1 MLENYPERKQNRL
14 EADSKEGESPLESAE
29 EKTGFES
36 FVAKHGLSGST
47 LKLIAVITM
56 FIDHVGAGIIE
67 NFAVQHPD
75 ELLFGMDYDRLYMLD
90 KVLRGIGRIAF
101 PIFCFLLV
109 EGFSRTKNGWKYFS
123 RLVIF
128 GVISEVP
135 FDLCFFRSAWYAPY
149 QNVYFTLALGL
160 LMMICMERIAKLGAG
175 VQSGDGSVPEG
186 IRAARIVMK
195 ILTLAAFAAVAQFL
209 MTDYY
214 MLGIFTIFLLYQ
226 FKKTRLGTCAAHAL
240 SCVLILGEIPALAGT
255 VPIALYNGK
264 RGFKMKY
271 FFYFFYP
278 AHLMILWGIS
288 RMLGIS

>member
-1 MLENYPERKQNRL
+1 MEHN
-14 EADSKEGESPLESAE
+14 ESAE
-29 EKTGFES
+29 VSGSEYGQ
-36 FVAKHGLSGST
+36 FVEKHGLSGST

-67 NFAVQHPD
+67 NFVVQHPD
-75 ELLFGMDYDRLYMLD
+75 GLLFGLDYDRLYTLD
-90 KVLRGIGRIAF
+90 RVLRGIGRIAF

-109 EGFSRTKNGWKYFS
+109 EGFSRTKNVWKYFS

-135 FDLCFFRSAWYAPY
+135 FDLCFFRSVWYTPY

-160 LMMICMERIAKLGAG
+160 LMMICLEKVKTIESESIGPG
-175 VQSGDGSVPEG
+175 WS
-186 IRAARIVMK
+186 RAARAVLNLLI
-195 ILTLAAFAAVAQFL
+195 LAAFAAVAQLL

-214 MLGIFTIFLLYQ
+214 MLGIITIYLLYVT
-226 FKKTRLGTCAAHAL
+226 KKTRLGTCIAHAL
-240 SCVLILGEIPALAGT
+240 SCVLILNELPALAGT

-278 AHLMILWGIS
+278 VHLLILWVIS

>member
-1 MLENYPERKQNRL
+1 ME
-14 EADSKEGESPLESAE
+14 
-29 EKTGFES
+29 FEQ
-36 FVAKHGLSGST
+36 FVEKHGWSGST
-47 LKLIAVITM
+47 LKLIAVVTM
-56 FIDHVGAGIIE
+56 FIDHVGAGIVE
-67 NFAVQHPD
+67 NFASQHPD
-75 ELLFGMDYDRLYMLD
+75 ELLFGLDYQQLYALDR
-90 KVLRGIGRIAF
+90 VLRGIGRIAF

-109 EGFSRTKNGWKYFS
+109 EGFSRTKNVWKYFS

-135 FDLCFFRSAWYAPY
+135 FDLCFFGSVWYTPY

-160 LMMICMERIAKLGAG
+160 LMMICMDRISKLG
-175 VQSGDGSVPEG
+175 SGEQDAAYCVSGG
-186 IRAARIVMK
+186 MRAARIVLK
-195 ILTLAAFAAVAQFL
+195 ILTLAAFAAVAQLL

-240 SCVLILGEIPALAGT
+240 SCVLVLNEIPALAGT

-264 RGFKMKY
+264 RGFKLKY

-278 AHLMILWGIS
+278 AHLMLLWGVS